1 MTNLRNADSV
11 QQLKTM
17 ERKQFGQNFDIFY
30 VCFRVMTAVIFLGT
44 VKPGCYIST

>member
-1 MTNLRNADSV
+1 MTHLCNADSV

-17 ERKQFGQNFDIFY
+17 ERKEFGQNFDVFY
-30 VCFRVMTAVIFLGT
+30 VCFCVMTAVIFLGT